1 LGRDHYRRA
10 VNPAHGGR
18 HALTSDGRDL
28 LMPAPKQI
36 LWIAAISAAV
46 MLGLNH
52 FQAKAA
58 GGASGASKRY
68 GA

>member
-1 LGRDHYRRA
+1 
-10 VNPAHGGR
+10 
-18 HALTSDGRDL
+18 
-28 LMPAPKQI
+28 MPAPKQI

-46 MLGLNH
+46 FLGLGH

-58 GGASGASKRY
+58 GGSSGGAKRY